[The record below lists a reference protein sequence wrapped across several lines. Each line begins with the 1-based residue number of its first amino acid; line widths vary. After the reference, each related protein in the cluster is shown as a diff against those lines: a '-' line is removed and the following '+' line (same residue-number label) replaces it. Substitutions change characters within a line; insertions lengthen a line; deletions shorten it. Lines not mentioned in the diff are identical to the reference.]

1 MSVPATVLGILFA
14 GLSLQIAWHGAQ
26 APRQA
31 RAERL
36 PAPPHTGL
44 LQAASLGE
52 PLVCSRLIM
61 LWLQAFDNQP
71 GISIPFRELD
81 YGRVIDWLERIL
93 RLDGRTQYPLLAAS
107 RVYAEV
113 PVPTKQRRMLQ
124 FVYQQFLLDPNRH
137 WPWMAHAAF
146 VAKHRLK
153 DLPLALKYAKA
164 LTDYATGTEVPHWAQ
179 QMQIFLLEDMGEV
192 ESAKVLLGG
201 LIESGNITDPH
212 ELRFLKGRLQG
223 LGSSPKEKQK

>member
-1 MSVPATVLGILFA
+1 M
-14 GLSLQIAWHGAQ
+14 
-26 APRQA
+26 
-31 RAERL
+31 
-36 PAPPHTGL
+36 GL

-52 PLVCSRLIM
+52 PLVCSRLVM

-113 PVPTKQRRMLQ
+113 PVPTKQRRMLE
-124 FVYQQFLLDPNRH
+124 FVYQQFLLDPNRR

-164 LTDYATGTEVPHWAQ
+164 LTNYATGTKVPHWAQ
-179 QMQIFLLEDMGEV
+179 QMQVFLLEDMGEV

-201 LIESGNITDPH
+201 LIENGNITDPH
-212 ELRFLKGRLQG
+212 ELRFVEERLQG
-223 LGSSPKEKQK
+223 LGSNPKEKQK